1 MDLQNLLLGNLDK
14 ASLVGARISM
24 LMVFAPFFGS
34 TAIPMPVKA
43 GLTVAVTAVLMPV
56 FHAFPAV
63 PDFAS
68 WVRIV
73 LGEAVVGLVIGL
85 VMNFAFEGIEMAGE
99 IAGFQL
105 GYSLE
110 SSIDPTTQAASS
122 VFSVL
127 YQTLSLLFF
136 LQLGMHRWMLLSL
149 ARSYAYLPVG
159 AARLSKAGVMHLMH
173 ASGAIFSIGIEL
185 AAPIL
190 IATML
195 TDLSLGLINKAAPQ
209 FPVVF
214 TSISIKILVGTTLVI
229 LSLGFW
235 PGLLGGYFESALA
248 TTARLLRA
256 W

>member
-1 MDLQNLLLGNLDK
+1 MSLQAFLLNNLDK
-14 ASLVGARISM
+14 ASLIGARVSM

-43 GLTVAVTAVLMPV
+43 ALTVAVTAVLLPL
-56 FHAFPAV
+56 FHSFPSV
-63 PDFAS
+63 PDFAG
-68 WVRIV
+68 WVQIV

-85 VMNFAFEGIEMAGE
+85 VMNFALEGIEMAGE
-99 IAGFQL
+99 IGGFQL

-127 YQTLSLLFF
+127 YQTLALLFF

-149 ARSYAYLPVG
+149 ARSYTYLPLG
-159 AARLSKAGVMHLMH
+159 AARLSRTGMMFLMR
-173 ASGAIFSIGIEL
+173 ASGAIFVIGVEL

-195 TDLSLGLINKAAPQ
+195 TDVSLGLINKAAPQ

-214 TSISIKILVGTTLVI
+214 TSISIKILTGTALLV

-235 PGLLGGYFESALA
+235 PGLLGGYFHKALVI
-248 TTARLLRA
+248 TGRLLRA